1 MKILLLIFVIGLIV
15 SPLMRCIVRNL
26 TNIYFY
32 GIKDTILYFK
42 ERKWEDFNY
51 YGIQMFIGM
60 FGKGKTLSM
69 THKAQ
74 QIYDAFGDRVRFIS
88 NYKLNNIPYI
98 PLENFSQL
106 VDLGEEEE
114 NDYVGTVVLI
124 DEIEYILSFSFVE

>member
-1 MKILLLIFVIGLIV
+1 MKILILIFLVALAI

-42 ERKWEDFNY
+42 ERKWEDFDY
-51 YGIQMFIGM
+51 FGIQMFVGM
-60 FGKGKTLSM
+60 FGRGKTLSM
-69 THKAQ
+69 SHKAQ
-74 QIYDAFGDRVRFIS
+74 QIYDRFGDKVRFIS

-106 VDLGEEEE
+106 VDLGEEKECK
-114 NDYVGTVVLI
+114 YVGTVVLI
-124 DEIEYILSFSFVE
+124 DEIENVLSPNLS